1 MNVPDDPIAHHGDA
15 DASGPPTPAK
25 KPPAG
30 DRTISPVAGR
40 LGGPRSRWITL
51 AALAAGCGV
60 LLFAGWDRGDRPPSQ
75 RDDEPA
81 RQFVPFEPARRR
93 AEPPLLS
100 TPDPSAPSLTGEPLV
115 PAIDGAASA
124 SPEADPSL
132 DEQRRALA
140 ESARRAPVLAYSR
153 SGPAPRSNPAEGWA
167 SASSEPTAPTD
178 LDRLRQV
185 GPIDRVR
192 ADRLSNRRFLITAGS
207 SVPCVLQTAMDS
219 ATPGFVSCITPQDV
233 WSDDGSVVLMERG
246 TRVLGEYRSG
256 LQRGRGRLFVLWT
269 RAVTPDG
276 VTVTLASPAAD
287 ALGRA
292 GFDGRIETHFWERFG
307 GALLL
312 SIVGGA
318 TSAAV
323 DLGADRS
330 GVRVTSDAAST
341 ALEDSVGIPPT
352 LRKEQGGEVSI
363 FVARDLDF
371 ASVYRLRAR

>member
-1 MNVPDDPIAHHGDA
+1 MKGPDDPMGSHGDA
-15 DASGPPTPAK
+15 DASETRTPGR
-25 KPPAG
+25 KPSAG

-51 AALAAGCGV
+51 AALAAGCSA
-60 LLFAGWDRGDRPPSQ
+60 LLFATWDRGERPPSQ
-75 RDDEPA
+75 RADESA

-100 TPDPSAPSLTGEPLV
+100 TPDPSAPSLTGEPQV

-124 SPEADPSL
+124 SPEAGPSL

-153 SGPAPRSNPAEGWA
+153 SGAAPRSDPAGGRT
-167 SASSEPTAPTD
+167 SAPSQPAAPTD

-192 ADRLSNRRFLITAGS
+192 ADRLSDRRFLITAGS

-233 WSDDGSVVLMERG
+233 WSDDGSVVLLERG

-276 VTVTLASPAAD
+276 VTVALASPAAD

-312 SIVGGA
+312 SIVGGS
-318 TSAAV
+318 TSAAI
-323 DLGADRS
+323 DLGADRT

-341 ALEDSVGIPPT
+341 ALENSVGIPPT
-352 LRKEQGGEVSI
+352 LGKEQGGEVSI